1 MVPSSGLSPVGVR
14 LSGPGNRGPALLSLD
29 LRQAQLNEPCVT
41 KQGITLGVQAVA
53 VFKVGNDAESITNAA
68 TRFLDQQ
75 DLVAQTI
82 GRVLAG
88 HLRSIVGNM
97 TVEEIIGSR
106 NTLAQQVKDAASDEM
121 QKMGLDIDAFQIQE
135 ILDQTGYIDN
145 IASPHVAAVQ
155 RDARIAKAQADQ
167 AAAEKEQEAAAHVAQ
182 FTRDSQVRQ
191 AAASADVQAAS
202 AKAAQA
208 GPLAQAQASQE
219 VISEQTVLAQK
230 QADRRRAELVAEV
243 QAPADA
249 KAYETLKLAEAEGE
263 ANKARAAG
271 LIGDNL
277 DTIIATRMMDS
288 MPELVKSIATG
299 LNGSNL
305 TILNGAEGI
314 GQLITGL
321 VAQSRAVYEAVLGAV
336 PNAHLAAD
344 ADVVEIPGAG
354 PASAVATNGDGQG
367 FGLPSV
373 SVRWTVPSPDRASAH
388 LPSVGLR
395 SSYSSSSSSESFP
408 SSCSARSRSSGVRAA
423 KTPSH
428 VK

>member
-1 MVPSSGLSPVGVR
+1 VLFYRIPAPNEAMVVTGSKGLGGAQFRIVTGKGAFVWPWKSR
-14 LSGPGNRGPALLSLD
+14 ARMLSLD

-53 VFKVGNDAESITNAA
+53 VFKVGNDAASITNAA

-75 DLVAQTI
+75 ELVAQTI

-167 AAAEKEQEAAAHVAQ
+167 AAAEKEQEAAAQVAQ

-191 AAASADVQAAS
+191 AAASADVQAAA

-219 VISEQTVLAQK
+219 VIAQQTLLAERE
-230 QADRRRAELVAEV
+230 AERRRAELVAEV

-271 LIGDNL
+271 LLGDNL
-277 DTIIATRMMDS
+277 DTIVATRMMDS
-288 MPELVKSIATG
+288 MPELVKSIAMG

-336 PNAHLAAD
+336 PNAHEPSA
-344 ADVVEIPGAG
+344 EGG
-354 PASAVATNGDGQG
+354 PTSAAVAAGSNG
-367 FGLPSV
+367 
-373 SVRWTVPSPDRASAH
+373 
-388 LPSVGLR
+388 
-395 SSYSSSSSSESFP
+395 
-408 SSCSARSRSSGVRAA
+408 
-423 KTPSH
+423 SH
-428 VK
+428 VDPTSGHQPATAARDAGSS

>member
-1 MVPSSGLSPVGVR
+1 MVITGSKGAGASQFRIVTG
-14 LSGPGNRGPALLSLD
+14 RGSFVWPWKARARLLSLD

-53 VFKVGNDAESITNAA
+53 VFKVGNDSASITNAA

-145 IASPHVAAVQ
+145 IAAPHVAAIE

-167 AAAEKEQEAAAHVAQ
+167 AAAEKEQEAAAQVAQ

-219 VISEQTVLAQK
+219 VITQQTLLAQK
-230 QADRRRAELVAEV
+230 QAERRRAELVAEV

-271 LIGDNL
+271 LLGDNL
-277 DTIIATRMMDS
+277 DTIVATRMMDS
-288 MPELVKSIATG
+288 MPELVKSIAMG

-305 TILNGAEGI
+305 TILNGAEGF

-336 PNAHLAAD
+336 PNTHDAA
-344 ADVVEIPGAG
+344 ASEPGAEQT
-354 PASAVATNGDGQG
+354 PSANGDGQP
-367 FGLPSV
+367 FPSV
-373 SVRWTVPSPDRASAH
+373 VV
-388 LPSVGLR
+388 
-395 SSYSSSSSSESFP
+395 SSS
-408 SSCSARSRSSGVRAA
+408 
-423 KTPSH
+423 
-428 VK
+428 